1 MFLFERID
9 ANLTKRRRGPARDIA
24 PPKSPTRDGR
34 HLERNM
40 DSSRES
46 LPYRR
51 DSHQSLSLSL
61 CTLLSVSL
69 LSARLVVGDQCQ
81 TQTFILLLVL
91 LLPLALHSFFLLFA
105 PFCDKELS
113 APWTFEGNGEINV
126 GKPLH
131 DVERYR
137 DEEIQERR
145 RERAAGAFPVAAS
158 RD

>member
-1 MFLFERID
+1 MTITAIRLNQPMLSKGTSNTSIPPCVKMQHRISSSLSLVLGRETSD
-9 ANLTKRRRGPARDIA
+9 LVSICQM
-24 PPKSPTRDGR
+24 TRDGR

-46 LPYRR
+46 PPNRR

-105 PFCDKELS
+105 FWCENCSPFCDK
-113 APWTFEGNGEINV
+113 N
-126 GKPLH
+126 
-131 DVERYR
+131 
-137 DEEIQERR
+137 
-145 RERAAGAFPVAAS
+145 
-158 RD
+158 